1 MDLREQDCEMR
12 YLAATVRAAV
22 HIPAAASAANRSTRF
37 SKLRTGRSDQ
47 NLCPRAV
54 GMPRAVRA
62 AAIAWGV
69 VMPRARISAIT

>member
-12 YLAATVRAAV
+12 YLAASVGAALC
-22 HIPAAASAANRSTRF
+22 ISPRRRLPPTDPLGSAGCAPAGLKA
-37 SKLRTGRSDQ
+37 
-47 NLCPRAV
+47 LCPRAV